1 MPNQPDPNEFPNL
14 PPDAEGED
22 DSLTERHEAFPEATP
37 HPESTDALRATDD
50 PAYEE
55 AMREEA
61 APEWEEAEAD
71 DDDVPFKLPRVDE
84 SDAQPTF
91 RHNRDDL
98 TMPHFREPG
107 VPDPRETLPGTGG
120 LDPNPEMQDYDKVPS
135 ASSEATMRHMPRVPD
150 SAQPAP
156 FDGGLT
162 AANPNLADSR
172 YQRPPQQQAVR
183 QAQGSYMPPPPRSK
197 PDSQPQ
203 RPLPRRRHRRI
214 LGVRP
219 GCFYVMLGL
228 FLSFCGGFTFLSLGA
243 AAFFIP
249 RIEAEWSEQI
259 DRVDAYRAFES
270 TFYYDRYGNQLYEAF
285 DEGRRDTVPYE
296 RFPEDLINATVSIED
311 DSFWSNIGIDIGATT
326 VAFLQF
332 VGAGPEG
339 DTPGGS
345 TVTQQAVRNILFDF
359 EYRAERSVTR
369 KAEEIILAI
378 ALTARR
384 SKEDIM
390 ELYLNEIYYGNLAYG
405 AQAAAQT
412 FFGKDVQDL
421 TLGEAALLAGL
432 PQAPADLDPLNPD
445 PVVQDRVYNRWRDV
459 LNEMVEEGYITAEE
473 RDTALRQGLNFV
485 VPEDNNLRVPH
496 FTVYAQ
502 NEFADIMNELGF
514 SPDEITRG
522 GYRVYTTVDQEIY
535 TLALGA
541 ARTQVTSLQANNVS
555 NAAVIVLQPITGQ
568 IIAMVGSVDYF
579 NDAIDGRVNV
589 TIALRQPGS
598 TMKPFTYATALELG
612 MTAGDVI
619 WDTPTEI
626 AIPGQEIYRPR
637 NYDGAFH
644 GPMTMRT
651 ALANSY
657 NIPAVQTTRL
667 IGVDTLLATMNRVGV
682 STLGLDASQY
692 GLSLTLGGGE
702 VSLLELSNAYG
713 VLANQ
718 GAYVEPTSILCIV
731 DSDNNIVYQYENGC
745 PQGAGNFT
753 AQTVDRRGFG
763 TQVMDPR
770 VAYLITDI
778 LGDNAART
786 PAMGSRSPLYTPN
799 IASSVKTGTTNDV
812 KDNWTIGYTRN
823 VVVGVWVGN
832 NDGDPMRNS
841 SGLTGAAP
849 IWNSVL
855 SSIYSSQSSLNVF
868 RVDGQLLPDQPNA
881 PGGMSLRSICNV
893 RTITDPTENCSQIS
907 EWFLDSPAG
916 VPDGSGNLV
925 YPGGRLA
932 DTQQQNSATLQEVSP
947 DIYRALVVPLDPGT
961 AAAVQQQFQL
971 QAGERRPP
979 APRYCRVTPELVNSV
994 QGAQSLLF
1002 IAGPVTSH
1010 NDAVAAEEYAQANGY
1025 AFLPTINCWEGVA
1038 PGGGNTVV
1046 TAVITSPGNGQTV
1059 GNPVTITGTVQFDSS
1074 QAQFWHLDVI
1084 GGSFAD
1090 WTPMGSA
1097 GYSSVTDGTLWEG
1110 YLESGSYRVR
1120 LRLVGTDGGWLQ
1132 TPYEVSFNVP

>member
-1 MPNQPDPNEFPNL
+1 MPNQPDPNEYSNL
-14 PPDAEGED
+14 PPDAESED
-22 DSLTERHEAFPEATP
+22 DSLTERLEAFQDSLPQE
-37 HPESTDALRATDD
+37 PESTEELRATDD
-50 PAYEE
+50 PGWQE
-55 AMREEA
+55 
-61 APEWEEAEAD
+61 PELED
-71 DDDVPFKLPRVDE
+71 DEDVPFKLPKVGEGDNE
-84 SDAQPTF
+84 QTF
-91 RHNRDDL
+91 RRDLSDL

-107 VPDPRETLPGTGG
+107 VTDPKQTLPGTGG
-120 LDPNPEMQDYDKVPS
+120 LDPNPEMQPPDEPQ
-135 ASSEATMRHMPRVPD
+135 SSHSQPTLRNMPRVPD
-150 SAQPAP
+150 SPQPAP
-156 FDGGLT
+156 FDGNLT
-162 AANPNLADSR
+162 AANPNLADNR
-172 YQRPPQQQAVR
+172 YQRPAQQPAVR
-183 QAQGSYMPPPPRSK
+183 PAQGSYTPAPPQAK
-197 PDSQPQ
+197 HDSQPQ
-203 RPLPRRRHRRI
+203 RLPPRPRRRRI
-214 LGVRP
+214 LGIRP

-228 FLSFCGGFTFLSLGA
+228 ILSFCGGFTFISIGA

-249 RIEAEWSEQI
+249 RIEAEWSDQI
-259 DRVDAYRAFES
+259 ARVDDYRAFES
-270 TFYYDRYGNQLYEAF
+270 TFYYDRYGNELYESF
-285 DEGRRDTVPYE
+285 EEGRRDTVPYE
-296 RFPEDLINATVSIED
+296 RFPEDLINATISIED
-311 DSFWSNIGIDIGATT
+311 DSFWSNIGIDVGATT
-326 VAFLQF
+326 VATLQF
-332 VGAGPEG
+332 LGAGSEG

-345 TVTQQAVRNILFDF
+345 TITQQTVRNVLFDF

-369 KAEEIILAI
+369 KVEEIILAI
-378 ALTARR
+378 VLTTRR

-445 PVVQDRVYNRWRDV
+445 PVVQDRVYNRWRQV
-459 LNEMVEEGYITAEE
+459 LNEMVEEGYITAAE
-473 RDTALRQGLNFV
+473 RDNALRQGLNFV
-485 VPEDNNLRVPH
+485 VPETNNLRVPH

-522 GYRVYTTVDQEIY
+522 GYRVYTTVDQEIH

-555 NAAVIVLQPITGQ
+555 NAAVIVLQPLTGQ
-568 IIAMVGSVDYF
+568 IIAMVGSVDYN

-598 TMKPFTYATALELG
+598 TMKPFTYASALELG

-626 AIPGQEIYRPR
+626 GIPGQEIYRPR

-644 GPMTMRT
+644 GPMTMRM

-667 IGVDTLLATMNRVGV
+667 IGVDTLLSTMNRVGV

-702 VSLLELSNAYG
+702 VSLLELANAYG
-713 VLANQ
+713 VFANQ

-731 DSDNNIVYQYENGC
+731 DSDSNIVYQYENGC

-753 AQTVDRRGFG
+753 GQTVDQRGFG
-763 TQVMDPR
+763 AQVIDPR
-770 VAYLITDI
+770 VSFLITDI
-778 LGDNAART
+778 LSDNAART
-786 PAMGSRSPLYTPN
+786 PAMGSRSALYTPN
-799 IASSVKTGTTNDV
+799 IATAVKTGTTNDV
-812 KDNWTIGYTRN
+812 KDNWTIGYTSN

-849 IWNSVL
+849 IWNSVMT
-855 SSIYSSQSSLNVF
+855 SIYSSQSSLDVF
-868 RVDGQLLPDQPNA
+868 RVDGQLLPDKASA

-893 RTITDPTENCSQIS
+893 RSINDPAQSCSQVN

-916 VPDGSGNLV
+916 IPDGSGNLT

-932 DTQQQNSATLQEVSP
+932 DSQQQNSATLREISP
-947 DIYRALVVPLDPGT
+947 DIYQALVVPLDPGT

-971 QAGERRPP
+971 QSGERRPP

-994 QGAQSLLF
+994 QGAQELLF

-1010 NDAVAAEEYAQANGY
+1010 NDAVAAEEYAQSNGF

-1046 TAVITSPGNGQTV
+1046 TAVITSPGNGDTV
-1059 GNPVTITGTVQFDSS
+1059 GNPITIGGTVQFDGS
-1074 QAQFWHLDVI
+1074 QAQFWHLDII

-1090 WTPMGSA
+1090 WTPMGDP
-1097 GYSSVTDGTLWEG
+1097 GYGSVTNGALWQG

-1120 LRLVGTDGGWLQ
+1120 LRLVGADGGWIQ
-1132 TPYEVSFNVP
+1132 TPYEISFNVP